1 MRGQDDVFQ
10 ETKCHCA
17 EGGGADNRVWSV
29 LYRADQGVHAYY
41 GERQE
46 QACCAQNRGG
56 ECFYGLCLGNGVQ
69 ICLKRIRHIKEREGK
84 KREMFCVNTELLHFH
99 FISLDWG
106 DEVEKG
112 CLSFAKSWVVSLG
125 CLESF

>member
-1 MRGQDDVFQ
+1 MHGQDDVFQ

-17 EGGGADNRVWSV
+17 EGSGANNRVWSV

-56 ECFYGLCLGNGVQ
+56 ECFYGFCLENGVQ
-69 ICLKRIRHIKEREGK
+69 ICLKRIRHITAKRK
-84 KREMFCVNTELLHFH
+84 KAKKNVLCEYGITSFSFSFH
-99 FISLDWG
+99 WIG
-106 DEVEKG
+106 G
-112 CLSFAKSWVVSLG
+112 
-125 CLESF
+125 